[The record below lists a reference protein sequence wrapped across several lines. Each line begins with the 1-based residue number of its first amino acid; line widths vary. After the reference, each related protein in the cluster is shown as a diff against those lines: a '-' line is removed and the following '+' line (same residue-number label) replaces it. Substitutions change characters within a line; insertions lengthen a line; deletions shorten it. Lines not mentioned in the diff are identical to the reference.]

1 MNNRENKQ
9 VSYLTLLICYTLF
22 TVVLTAESLLLGWE
36 MPVVLELLA
45 GLVVGWGIHI
55 FGNVSDSVK
64 KWLYFSM
71 TMIAYFFYGRH
82 ATSFFDLAPV
92 MTGVIMI
99 YFAAGLY
106 SMILPCVLVYF
117 AVLFYDIAFVLE
129 GSVEFSSLNISRI
142 MLHCLLVLLAQRLT
156 KLLTD
161 RRVQERKE
169 MDVRIGHLEETNR
182 RTEDF
187 LTNVSHELRT
197 PVNAVTGLTAV
208 MLKNEE
214 DPGKRENILSVQKA
228 GHRLF
233 RQIEDILDYTEISTG
248 KVAVSEDMYMISS
261 LVNDII
267 VENRMMGQ
275 KAGTELIFDI
285 DAKIPAM
292 LIGDGKKIKK
302 IIKHLLDN
310 SMKFTDGGGIYVRV
324 YALSKPY
331 GINLCICVKD
341 TGIGMDEQSLEK
353 ITERF
358 YQSSSGRSRKAR
370 GLGLG
375 IPIVYGMVKAMEGFV
390 HVESKAGSGTTVSVS
405 IPQKVADDGP
415 GMKVE
420 DPAALCLGC
429 YLKPDKYKVVEVR
442 KFYDE
447 MISHIACGL
456 DVTVHRVFSVDELDM
471 LLSM

>member
-1 MNNRENKQ
+1 M
-9 VSYLTLLICYTLF
+9 
-22 TVVLTAESLLLGWE
+22 
-36 MPVVLELLA
+36 
-45 GLVVGWGIHI
+45 
-55 FGNVSDSVK
+55 
-64 KWLYFSM
+64 
-71 TMIAYFFYGRH
+71 
-82 ATSFFDLAPV
+82 
-92 MTGVIMI
+92 
-99 YFAAGLY
+99 
-106 SMILPCVLVYF
+106 
-117 AVLFYDIAFVLE
+117 
-129 GSVEFSSLNISRI
+129 
-142 MLHCLLVLLAQRLT
+142 LLAQRLT